1 MTATENFSKLVPEE
15 YHNDIIYGAF
25 LHDLGKFIWRADKTQ
40 PTRYNDLGPED
51 FGRNG
56 AHAKWSADFFCEHL
70 KGKLFEPTN
79 DEIIEK
85 LILFHH
91 NPESDKLQVNGI
103 DPLDLRKMVKII
115 QIADHASSGERLRR
129 EIEGKEE
136 EHLGDPQTE
145 LLRSV
150 FCDIKLKH
158 EFNKDGYYSLN
169 PLNVG
174 KDIDK
179 LEDSRVLFPKPTKQE
194 AFGRYASD
202 TQQAYRRLYS
212 QFIKELTEIINNKGK
227 ITFTTLYFLALKYLL
242 NVPSATFVD
251 IPDIS
256 LFDHVKSTAAI
267 ASCLFQDLIIKASG
281 NIKNIELEDL
291 TNPNEKRYL
300 LIMGNISGIQDFIYS
315 ISSKGAAKALKG
327 RSFFLEIM
335 GNIISKFI
343 LDQFQLPTCCEIYCD
358 GGNFYLLA
366 PASCTEELEKT
377 IILIQNYL
385 YNVFKGELFV
395 DIDWIAF
402 NRHNFLVTP
411 EEEGQIEFKELWSQI
426 NAKVGALKFKRFN
439 KILSQLNGYDLV
451 FKPMGKGGET
461 GKNCSICKEEKELS
475 ELDEE
480 KKCNF
485 CQDLEQITR
494 KISKLKYLALIN
506 LKPVENKGFKMKTV
520 KDFTLLFNYDIEF
533 LGEDEISKFLAQ
545 IKDKIN
551 NINQVYIYSINNTS
565 LKEISELLSEI
576 STNGLKI
583 NLGFEFVGNIIPV
596 NEKGEIKSFDIIAT
610 EPITLGT
617 NKIGILRMDLDNLGL
632 IFSKGLKINS
642 LSRLSTLSLRLKLFF
657 KYWIIEI
664 CKGNI
669 IEEDLINPEY
679 YKKINEIH
687 ANQYDC
693 IETFKKRIT
702 NNFYL
707 LYSSG
712 DDLFLI
718 GHWND
723 IILISEIIQQ
733 VFSRYTLQNPNL
745 TISGGVLV
753 IDSKF
758 PLYQAADLAGDAEEK
773 SKAIENKNSIT
784 ILGTTYSWDE
794 FRELSL
800 IKEELFE
807 YYKNQGLSKAYIHR
821 LLRFNELYKKVYD
834 FALKCLKSK
843 TPVLIQN
850 KNKINLYYNVDND
863 PEKTA
868 HEAAFYSGWY
878 WRFAYHNAKM
888 KKYKKALQ
896 SYLEQLEQKIVQERK
911 IKDLYLPARW
921 AELLL
926 KGKKIKNK

>member
-1 MTATENFSKLVPEE
+1 MTAAENFSELVPEE
-15 YHNDIIYGAF
+15 YHNDVIYGAF

-40 PTRYNDLGPED
+40 PKKYKDLKAED

-56 AHAKWSADFFCEHL
+56 AHAKWSANFFCEHL

-103 DPLDLRKMVKII
+103 DLLDLRKMVKII

-129 EIEGKEE
+129 ETEEKEE
-136 EHLGDPQTE
+136 EHLGDPRTE

-150 FCDIKLKH
+150 FCDIELKH
-158 EFNKDGYYSLN
+158 EFKKDGYYSLN
-169 PLNVG
+169 SLSVG
-174 KDIDK
+174 ENIDN
-179 LEDSRVLFPKPTKQE
+179 LEDSRVLFPKLTKQE

-212 QFIKELTEIINNKGK
+212 QFIKELEEIINNKGK

-242 NVPSATFVD
+242 NVPSATFID

-256 LFDHVKSTAAI
+256 LFDHMKSTAAI
-267 ASCLFQDLIIKASG
+267 ASCLFQDLIIKAGG
-281 NIKNIELEDL
+281 NIKNIKMEDL

-300 LIMGNISGIQDFIYS
+300 LIMGNISGIQNFIYS

-327 RSFFLEIM
+327 RSFFVEIM

-343 LDQFQLPTCCEIYCD
+343 LDQFNLPTCCEIFCD

-366 PASCTEELEKT
+366 PASCKGELEKT

-385 YNVFKGELFV
+385 YNLFKGELFV

-402 NRHNFLVTP
+402 NRHNFLISP

-439 KILSQLNGYDLV
+439 KILSQSNGYDLI
-451 FKPMGKGGET
+451 FKPIGRGGEKGGI
-461 GKNCSICKEEKELS
+461 CSICKEEKELS

-480 KKCNF
+480 EKCNF

-494 KISKLKYLALIN
+494 KISRLKYIALIN
-506 LKPVENKGFKMKTV
+506 LKSVENKGFKIKNV
-520 KDFTLLFNYDIEF
+520 KDFTLLFNYDIDLLREN
-533 LGEDEISKFLAQ
+533 EISTFLAQ
-545 IKDKIN
+545 IENKRN

-565 LKEISELLSEI
+565 LEGVSNSVSAI
-576 STNGLKI
+576 STNGLKF
-583 NLGFEFVGNIIPV
+583 NLGFEFVGNIIPM
-596 NEKGEIKSFDIIAT
+596 NEKRKGAIKSFDDIA
-610 EPITLGT
+610 EDPITLGT
-617 NKIGILRMDLDNLGL
+617 DKIGIIRMDLDNLGL
-632 IFSKGLKINS
+632 IFSKGLKVNS

-657 KYWIIEI
+657 KYWMIEI

-687 ANQYDC
+687 VNQYDC

-758 PLYQAADLAGDAEEK
+758 PLYQAADLARTAEEK

-784 ILGTTYSWDE
+784 VLGTTYSWDE

-800 IKEELFE
+800 IKEDLFE

-821 LLRFNELYKKVYD
+821 LLRFNELYKKVHD
-834 FALKCLKSK
+834 FALKCLKSN

-850 KNKINLYYNVDND
+850 KNKINLYYNVDDD

-878 WRFAYHNAKM
+878 WRFAYYNAKM
-888 KKYKKALQ
+888 KKNKKALQ

-926 KGKKIKNK
+926 KEKK